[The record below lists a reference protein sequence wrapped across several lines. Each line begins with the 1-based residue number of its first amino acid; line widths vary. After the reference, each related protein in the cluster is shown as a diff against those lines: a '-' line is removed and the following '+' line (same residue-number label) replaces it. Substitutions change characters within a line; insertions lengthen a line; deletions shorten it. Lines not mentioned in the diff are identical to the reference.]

1 MKTAI
6 ILLTL
11 ILAGCGSYIQMHK
24 VKEKNYTIGKVDT
37 TSVGKPIFSVQLG
50 KRWAYY
56 EAMTEYIPPD
66 PPSIFGNRYPPIE
79 NGMKFGIL
87 EVQGD
92 SILLV
97 GSPEY
102 TRAYEFG
109 GPYGYSN
116 VEYEFYD
123 VWISP
128 SGCFIR
134 GPGHHKLDWTQD
146 TIFRFNPIGDSI
158 GYWFRSELVYSG
170 LTGNILKAEFHE
182 YSGAWIRSA
191 ATMEME
197 YNLDESKI
205 IMFESVK
212 FEVIQAT
219 DSTLQYRIISDDD
232 LPWIP

>member
-6 ILLTL
+6 ILLSL
-11 ILAGCGSYIQMHK
+11 ILSACGPYIKTHK

-79 NGMKFGIL
+79 KGMKFGIL

-97 GSPEY
+97 GSPDY
-102 TRAYEFG
+102 TYAVEIG
-109 GPYGYSN
+109 DPTVYSSIRHD
-116 VEYEFYD
+116 FYHI
-123 VWISP
+123 WISP

-134 GPGHHKLDWTQD
+134 GPDHHKLDWTQD
-146 TIFRFNPIGDSI
+146 TIFRFDPIGDST
-158 GYWFRSELVYSG
+158 GYWLRIELVYSG
-170 LTGNILKAEFHE
+170 LTGNTLKTEYHE
-182 YSGAWIRSA
+182 YSGAWIRPA
-191 ATMEME
+191 ATTSME

-212 FEVIQAT
+212 FEIIQAT
-219 DSTLQYRIISDDD
+219 DSTLQYRIISDDG
-232 LPWIP
+232 LPWLP